1 MFKCDLLCFLHLLH
15 PGLPR
20 EGVLALLRCLSQDA
34 DENPWVCAL
43 ISQLHKDIGV
53 EEFRKDTLLT
63 PECVQSL
70 KAVCEQFRD
79 SQKKRGWDLCLSEH
93 KTDELSPDYQT
104 DTGHTKRKTEVIDHH
119 MDGDVGEP
127 QSKRRKTDLV
137 AQGDP
142 EDRRMAV
149 DQEESGVKTV
159 QLDKELEGDS
169 SATLPVPEEHR
180 SGVLPDHT
188 KVKWKW
194 AHIIKTFCE
203 NSLVYFISESY
214 TAGQKF
220 GHKRVV
226 ECFLLTWN
234 NKEYINTIKGE
245 LK

>member
-1 MFKCDLLCFLHLLH
+1 MFKRDLLCFLHLLH

-70 KAVCEQFRD
+70 KALCEQFRD
-79 SQKKRGWDLCLSEH
+79 SQKKRGWDFCLNEH

-119 MDGDVGEP
+119 MDGDVDEP

-142 EDRRMAV
+142 EDGQMAV

-180 SGVLPDHT
+180 SSVLPDHM
-188 KVKWKW
+188 KVKW

-226 ECFLLTWN
+226 ECLIHYL
-234 NKEYINTIKGE
+234 
-245 LK
+245 